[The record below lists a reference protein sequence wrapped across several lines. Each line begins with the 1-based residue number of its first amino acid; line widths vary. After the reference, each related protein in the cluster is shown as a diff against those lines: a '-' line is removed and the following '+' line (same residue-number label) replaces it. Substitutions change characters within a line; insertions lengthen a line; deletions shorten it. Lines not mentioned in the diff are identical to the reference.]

1 MNQYP
6 ARLPAGPLDALSEMI
21 ERAVTKP
28 ANRCGRDVVWEDIAG
43 YDGTLY
49 RGRPCEVRPYALA
62 AERPEPRI
70 QHLPFPVR
78 Q

>member
-28 ANRCGRDVVWEDIAG
+28 ANRCGRDVEWRDIAG
-43 YDGTLY
+43 YDGNLY
-49 RGRPCEVRPYALA
+49 RGASDELRAWAVADQ
-62 AERPEPRI
+62 RPEPRTYAP
-70 QHLPFPVR
+70 PFPAR